1 MLVLESAIR
10 LIKFSYSSQRFSSFF
25 LFLASQL
32 NQNLLNFEVFQK
44 YYAQKFMKVNDL
56 EYAEHKKNMG
66 NLGLNVR
73 LRQNGP
79 RCSLRLFA

>member
-10 LIKFSYSSQRFSSFF
+10 SIKFSYSSQRFSSFF
-25 LFLASQL
+25 LFLVSQL

-56 EYAEHKKNMG
+56 EYAEHKKIWEIW
-66 NLGLNVR
+66 V
-73 LRQNGP
+73 
-79 RCSLRLFA
+79 